1 MKDDSPAAPDVR
13 GWPVYA
19 GDSRRIGEVDDL
31 VEEGGETALRVR
43 LDRDT
48 PGSLRTLDRDA
59 VDPTTQAVPEL
70 DGMRGLE
77 GIEGIAGIAAVP
89 GETPTVG
96 GTTLREHLVRET
108 LSDIEN
114 QLTAE
119 HHIDDESYGSERFI
133 LVPLS
138 QASLDAD
145 IGRVVL
151 ERVSTEA
158 EPAER

>member
-1 MKDDSPAAPDVR
+1 MKEKTPEAPDVR
-13 GWPVYA
+13 GWPVYSS
-19 GDSRRIGEVDDL
+19 DSRRIGEVDDV
-31 VEEGGETALRVR
+31 VEEGGGTALRVR

-48 PGSLRTLDRDA
+48 PGSLRGLDRDDA
-59 VDPTTQAVPEL
+59 DPAEQAVVEI
-70 DGMRGLE
+70 DGMRQLPDVDGV
-77 GIEGIAGIAAVP
+77 AGIAVVP

-96 GTTLREHLVRET
+96 GATLREHLVRET
-108 LSDIEN
+108 LLDIEN

-119 HHIDDESYGSERFI
+119 HHIGDESYGSERYI

-158 EPAER
+158 EPAPL